1 MIQPKPAIN
10 TAIGEKPELAWV
22 PVTAIRIDES
32 YQRELKEKRVTQI
45 LADFTW
51 AHFGSVMLV
60 RQSDGTFTC
69 FDGQHRV
76 EAARRHPAIQQ
87 VPAAIVEL
95 DQPRDEAG
103 AFLGVNVNRT
113 AISTVEKYHAG
124 IEAGDPE
131 MMAVCTVLGE
141 AGCEVIESR
150 GIKPA
155 ANRTAAVTAVQR
167 SIKTYGDAAVISAC
181 RTLVAAW
188 PKDAGALHAVMIQAL
203 ARLYRNNRK
212 HIDEAR
218 MVSKLT
224 AKDRKILTA
233 DAETLRKIGGG
244 DATASVAKV
253 LVEIYNKSL
262 QQGQIQIGAN
272 R

>member
-1 MIQPKPAIN
+1 MTAPKPAIKME
-10 TAIGEKPELAWV
+10 IGEPPELAWV
-22 PVTAIRIDES
+22 PVTAIRIDDS

-45 LADFTW
+45 LSDFTW

-60 RQSDGTFTC
+60 RQSDDTFTC

-76 EAARRHPAIQQ
+76 EAARRHPSIIE

-124 IEAGDPE
+124 IEAGDPD
-131 MMAVCTVLGE
+131 MMAVCTLLEE
-141 AGCEVIESR
+141 AGCEVIAR
-150 GIKPA
+150 HGIKPA

-167 SIKTYGDAAVISAC
+167 SIKTYGDAAVVSAC

-188 PKDAGALHAVMIQAL
+188 PKDTGALHAIMIQAL
-203 ARLYRNNRK
+203 ARLYRNNRQ

-218 MVSKLT
+218 MTAKLMG
-224 AKDRKILTA
+224 KDRKILTG
-233 DAETLRKIGGG
+233 DAETLRSIGGG